1 MTEELVI
8 SQEWVLFKTALNA
21 FAFLGLLNKNR
32 WPTLHT
38 LLMFYLCAL
47 LFLGILLNMHLRKN
61 SRIPWHNFDE

>member
-8 SQEWVLFKTALNA
+8 SQEWVLFKTPLNA

-38 LLMFYLCAL
+38 LLMFYL
-47 LFLGILLNMHLRKN
+47 
-61 SRIPWHNFDE
+61 